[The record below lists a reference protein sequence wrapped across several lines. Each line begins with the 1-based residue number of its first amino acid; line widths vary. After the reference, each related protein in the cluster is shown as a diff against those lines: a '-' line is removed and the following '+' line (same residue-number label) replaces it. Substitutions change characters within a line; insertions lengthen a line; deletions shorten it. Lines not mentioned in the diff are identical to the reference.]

1 MSRVSPLANTAVLG
15 YFGNFEGKSIDKIIK
30 ISEIRN
36 AKIYQI
42 VQYKTSKLDTSS
54 LKIDSQILSASPGT
68 VSANLKTII
77 QWNGPKVWTI
87 VSSNI
92 SILDQINTSCSD
104 KDFAITDLSHSR
116 IILQIAGENAIN
128 IIKKGCPLDLNEFKI
143 NKCANSVYHGIA
155 FSIDILNDNPNTY
168 NFMAYRSFA
177 DSFYHAITDAS
188 LEYGYKQE

>member
-15 YFGNFEGKSIDKIIK
+15 SFGNFKDKSIDKIIK
-30 ISEIRN
+30 ISEITN

-68 VSANLKTII
+68 VSANTKTRI

-87 VSSNI
+87 ISSNM

-104 KDFAITDLSHSR
+104 EDFAITDLSHSR

-143 NKCANSVYHGIA
+143 NNCANSVYHGIA
-155 FSIDILNDNPNTY
+155 SVSYTHLTLPT
-168 NFMAYRSFA
+168 RLSV
-177 DSFYHAITDAS
+177 
-188 LEYGYKQE
+188 

>member
-68 VSANLKTII
+68 VSANLKTRI

-104 KDFAITDLSHSR
+104 KDFAITDYLTHVSF
-116 IILQIAGENAIN
+116 
-128 IIKKGCPLDLNEFKI
+128 FK
-143 NKCANSVYHGIA
+143 
-155 FSIDILNDNPNTY
+155 
-168 NFMAYRSFA
+168 
-177 DSFYHAITDAS
+177 
-188 LEYGYKQE
+188 

>member
-15 YFGNFEGKSIDKIIK
+15 SFGDFKDKSIDKIIK
-30 ISEIRN
+30 ISEITN

-68 VSANLKTII
+68 VSANTKTRI

-87 VSSNI
+87 ISSNM
-92 SILDQINTSCSD
+92 SILDQINASCSED
-104 KDFAITDLSHSR
+104 DFAITDLSHSR
-116 IILQIAGENAIN
+116 TIIQIEGENTIA
-128 IIKKGCPLDLNEFKI
+128 IIKKGCPLNLNEFAI
-143 NKCANSVYHGIA
+143 NNCANSVYHGMA
-155 FSIDILNDNPNTY
+155 FSIDMINDNPSKFNL
-168 NFMAYRSFA
+168 MVYRSFA

-188 LEYGYKQE
+188 LEYGYIQE